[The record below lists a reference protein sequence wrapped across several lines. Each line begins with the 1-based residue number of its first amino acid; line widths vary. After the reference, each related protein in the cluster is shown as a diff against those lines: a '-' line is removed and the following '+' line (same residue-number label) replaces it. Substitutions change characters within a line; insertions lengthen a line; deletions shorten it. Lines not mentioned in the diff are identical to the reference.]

1 MIRSLSPVT
10 AGSGLS
16 LPEQIALCARHD
28 FQGLEISIEA
38 AKSLGLEMARQLFT
52 ENSVIPVTFGLPVEW
67 RKDDQTFESGL
78 EKLPELAE
86 FAASLGVLNCCT
98 WVLPDGGAPANEYS
112 EISLERFTKIARIF
126 APLDIR
132 FGLEFLGPKMFR
144 KTENIEN
151 IWFYDIAGALEAA
164 DEVNERIGKTTVGL
178 LIDCW
183 HWYAGGGTLMDL
195 ASCPLEQMVHVH
207 VNDAPRSVALEDL
220 VDNIRELPGA
230 TGEIDIEGF
239 VSTLS
244 ALGYEGAVSVET
256 FSAELN
262 SLSADEAARRAS
274 EAMKK
279 ILS

>member
-10 AGSGLS
+10 AGGGLS

-38 AKSLGLEMARQLFT
+38 AHTLGFETAKQLFI
-52 ENSVIPVTFGLPVEW
+52 ESNVVPVAFGLPVEW
-67 RKDDQTFESGL
+67 RKDDETFDKGL

-86 FAASLGVLNCCT
+86 FAAKLGVLNCCT

-132 FGLEFLGPKMFR
+132 LGLEFLGPKMFR
-144 KTENIEN
+144 KTENI
-151 IWFYDIAGALEAA
+151 WFYDIAGALQAA
-164 DEVNERIGKTTVGL
+164 DEINDQIGKTTVGL

-195 ASCPLEQMVHVH
+195 ASCPVEQMVHVH
-207 VNDAPRSVALEDL
+207 VNDAPKGVPIDDL
-220 VDNIRELPGA
+220 IDNVRELPGA

-239 VSTLS
+239 ISTLS

-262 SLSADEAARRAS
+262 ALSADEAARKAS

-279 ILS
+279 ILG